1 MTRPSTKPNA
11 MKPSRNCHDQSVS
24 KPQIQPLTA
33 AHTKSVRP
41 PTNPSLPAE
50 SRDMVNCAWQDT
62 QVNVLPLKSNRH
74 LGYRTPRC
82 GHISL
87 PILSVARSSKR
98 ADAPTGR
105 TRPPPGSAAADRRR
119 APPTRPK
126 SRPSRRTAAVNAR
139 PNSNDGAAST
149 APDQCPRAEGQKL
162 ATPSTGGASSRTA
175 AAAPSG
181 AYWAIS
187 TRASPCRPSPAPT
200 QIARGLRPG
209 RELEREALLHE
220 PAGHDATALEHQL
233 GLAPEQPRADLQH
246 PGGGG
251 QAQPHP
257 PRLAQR
263 AHEVGAGQGMGRAEV
278 DGAVDLV
285 VLDQPIDG
293 AHEVPVMDPR
303 HVLPAVAG
311 LAPEAEAHE
320 AQQQVEHAAPVG
332 AHHDGRAQ
340 RHLARAWRRRR
351 VERALPRRGHVD
363 AEAPGVGRPGL
374 GAAED
379 ARGLVVG
386 RVVAVRVDGG
396 GAHLQPDARRPRGAR
411 DRFADDAR
419 AVHARLL
426 DGASVGRRV
435 ATVHAAPGQVD
446 DHVRAL
452 ELARPR
458 PQALRVPRG
467 YAPGR
472 PLRRP
477 AEHHDLVAISVE
489 GAGEDRA
496 DLACAAG
503 EEDFY
508 EEFSSRNDLD
518 GLAPGF
524 IAAILR
530 AAVADRVSH
539 NCRSN

>member
-50 SRDMVNCAWQDT
+50 SRDNVNRAWQDT

-74 LGYRTPRC
+74 LGYRARIAGTSACPSSASLAPR
-82 GHISL
+82 S
-87 PILSVARSSKR
+87 
-98 ADAPTGR
+98 
-105 TRPPPGSAAADRRR
+105 
-119 APPTRPK
+119 APPIPQDERGHRQDQQQRTVDER
-126 SRPSRRTAAVNAR
+126 RPSAQSRAIAETAAVNTK

-149 APDQCPRAEGQKL
+149 APAQCPRAEGQKL
-162 ATPSTGGASSRTA
+162 TTPSTGGASSRTA

-209 RELEREALLHE
+209 RELEGEALLHE
-220 PAGHDATALEHQL
+220 PAGHDPAALEHQL

-263 AHEVGAGQGMGRAEV
+263 AHEVGVGQGMRRGEV

-293 AHEVPVMDPR
+293 AHEVPVMSPR
-303 HVLPAVAG
+303 DVLPAVAG

-351 VERALPRRGHVD
+351 VERALPRRAYAD
-363 AEAPGVGRPGL
+363 AEAPRVGRSGL

-396 GAHLQPDARRPRGAR
+396 GAHLQPDARRPRRAR
-411 DRFADDAR
+411 DGLAEDAR

-426 DGASVGRRV
+426 DGAPVVRRV
-435 ATVHAAPGQVD
+435 AAVHAAPRQGD

-458 PQALRVPRG
+458 PQALRVPPDHQ
-467 YAPGR
+467 PGR
-472 PLRRP
+472 LLRR
-477 AEHHDLVAISVE
+477 AAQHHDLVTVAVE

-496 DLACAAG
+496 DLARAAR

-508 EEFSSRNDLD
+508 GKSSSRT
-518 GLAPGF
+518 PRP
-524 IAAILR
+524 AAR
-530 AAVADRVSH
+530 ASRASASRRRNSGW
-539 NCRSN
+539 CSSR